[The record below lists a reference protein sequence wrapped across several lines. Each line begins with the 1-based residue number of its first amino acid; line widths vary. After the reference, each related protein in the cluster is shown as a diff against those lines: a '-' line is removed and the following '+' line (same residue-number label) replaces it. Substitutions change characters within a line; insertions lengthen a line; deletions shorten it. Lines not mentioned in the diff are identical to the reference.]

1 MARFAIATD
10 TYVIKSGW
18 AERINRVAQITILIR
33 WNMIDWFTF
42 NRVCVCGEST
52 VMTTF
57 AASIYVRMVES
68 AAIKTAG
75 NMACTAIIQCRYV
88 CTPWFV
94 SSVFTMTILAV
105 ACDVCVFDSKKC

>member
-57 AASIYVRMVES
+57 AASVYARMIES
-68 AAIKTAG
+68 SAYKTAG
-75 NMACTAIIQCRYV
+75 NMACTTIIYRWNMSAS
-88 CTPWFV
+88 WFV
-94 SSVFTMTILAV
+94 GSELAMTILTV
-105 ACDVCVFDSKKC
+105 TYNVGVNVSKES